1 MAQLAVT
8 VSRVGA
14 AVTAWKALPASTVG
28 TAEPGRPEH
37 GGRRKSAGAAWQAG
51 VPPCIVHVYRHR
63 RAEDDLL
70 RPGVHLHLRDDR
82 TGRTVMT
89 TPDPPLDEL
98 ADEADELGWDRE
110 HHGRMRDQD
119 ADDDAVPTEPW
130 RPS

>member
-51 VPPCIVHVYRHR
+51 VPLASFTSTDTAGR
-63 RAEDDLL
+63 RTTCSE
-70 RPGVHLHLRDDR
+70 PECTCTCET
-82 TGRTVMT
+82 TG
-89 TPDPPLDEL
+89 
-98 ADEADELGWDRE
+98 LG
-110 HHGRMRDQD
+110 GL
-119 ADDDAVPTEPW
+119 
-130 RPS
+130 